1 MAIGGIGTTGYT
13 VGYETRRM
21 ERNTA
26 GKNFAEEIEKTVN
39 VDNIAACNKTFELQG
54 DGAILSTIHVQTGE
68 SIGIYYDEEA
78 GGNHMVAKVKGT
90 DGSEKEI
97 KIDPDEVDPSNA
109 SYVEMLALSAHLK
122 QQGKIDS
129 PAGGIVA
136 MTMAKR
142 VQEANARQGEIYDPP
157 LTSTA
162 SSSGLPVPKEFM
174 ADAEKVGR
182 GLADHVWSKKFVIC
196 HSFSQSLQ
204 MKLCYCHPLYMGKM
218 MWKMTQR
225 AI

>member
-1 MAIGGIGTTGYT
+1 MAIGGIGTTNYL

-26 GKNFAEEIEKTVN
+26 GKNFAGEIEKTASM
-39 VDNIAACNKTFELQG
+39 DNIAVINKTFELQG
-54 DGAILSTIHVQTGE
+54 SGAILSTIHVQTGE

-78 GGNHMVAKVKGT
+78 GGNYMVAKVKGT

-97 KIDPDEVDPSNA
+97 KIDPDKVDPSNA
-109 SYVEMLALSAHLK
+109 SYVEMLALSAHLT

-142 VQEANARQGEIYDPP
+142 VQEANARQGEIYDKSNF
-157 LTSTA
+157 LSEMQNTLEDCLKN
-162 SSSGLPVPKEFM
+162 GLMDTYMRYIKEVGIYAAM
-174 ADAEKVGR
+174 TGR
-182 GLADHVWSKKFVIC
+182 GA
-196 HSFSQSLQ
+196 
-204 MKLCYCHPLYMGKM
+204 
-218 MWKMTQR
+218 
-225 AI
+225 

>member
-54 DGAILSTIHVQTGE
+54 GGAILSTIHVQTGE

-122 QQGKIDS
+122 QRGKIDS

-142 VQEANARQGEIYDPP
+142 VQEANARQGEIYDK
-157 LTSTA
+157 
-162 SSSGLPVPKEFM
+162 SSFLSEMQNTLEDCLKNGLMDNYMRYIKE
-174 ADAEKVGR
+174 VGIYS
-182 GLADHVWSKKFVIC
+182 A
-196 HSFSQSLQ
+196 
-204 MKLCYCHPLYMGKM
+204 
-218 MWKMTQR
+218 MTGR
-225 AI
+225 SA